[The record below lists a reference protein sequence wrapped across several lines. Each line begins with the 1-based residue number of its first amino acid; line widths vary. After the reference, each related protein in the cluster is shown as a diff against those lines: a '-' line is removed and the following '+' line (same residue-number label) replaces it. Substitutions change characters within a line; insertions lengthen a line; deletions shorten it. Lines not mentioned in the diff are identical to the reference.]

1 MSSQTDT
8 TTSRLLG
15 QVKWFNN
22 KAGYGFITLT
32 DDESSKDIFVHY
44 KNVRADSAEYKYLV
58 QGEYVEFA
66 IVKSTQEGREFQ
78 ASEVTGVKG
87 GKLMC
92 ETRATN
98 FAASAGAAS
107 AGGEER
113 RRRPLYRNI
122 RSPRRDQSDAPAA
135 EGAKTD
141 DFRPVERRRTT
152 RPYKKRTDGPST
164 RDAAVATA

>member
-8 TTSRLLG
+8 ATSRLLG

-22 KAGYGFITLT
+22 KAGYGFITLNEG
-32 DDESSKDIFVHY
+32 DSSKDIFVHY

-58 QGEYVEFA
+58 QGEYVEFS

-92 ETRATN
+92 ETRASN
-98 FAASAGAAS
+98 FAGAAATS
-107 AGGEER
+107 STGDDR
-113 RRRPLYRNI
+113 RRRPLYRNT
-122 RSPRRDQSDAPAA
+122 RPPRRDQSDAPA
-135 EGAKTD
+135 EGGRTD
-141 DFRPVERRRTT
+141 DFRPVERRRPT
-152 RPYKKRTDGPST
+152 RPYKKRTEGSST
-164 RDAAVATA
+164 RDAAVDATA